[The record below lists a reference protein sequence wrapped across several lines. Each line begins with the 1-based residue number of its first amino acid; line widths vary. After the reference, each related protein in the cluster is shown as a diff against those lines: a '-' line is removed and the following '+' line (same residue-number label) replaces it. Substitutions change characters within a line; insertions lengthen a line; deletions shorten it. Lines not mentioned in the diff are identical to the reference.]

1 LKDKKEIKLVTKT
14 MWELQFGTKDN
25 GEFYVNHKN
34 YYIEK
39 SVPTINGKKIYAK
52 TD

>member
-1 LKDKKEIKLVTKT
+1 MKKEKKLVTKS

-25 GEFYVNHKN
+25 GEFYVKHKD
-34 YYIEK
+34 YYIQR
-39 SVPTINGKKIYAK
+39 SVPTLNGQKIYAK

>member
-1 LKDKKEIKLVTKT
+1 MKEEKKMVTKSL
-14 MWELQFGTKDN
+14 WELQFGTKDN

-34 YYIEK
+34 YYIQR
-39 SVPTINGKKIYAK
+39 SVPTLNGKKIYAK